1 MENKKY
7 NRKLQYNEL
16 IFEDGKEG
24 SQKIVLT
31 EQEAINIQK
40 EKLKSIDITK
50 VTKEIDQ
57 YFSDAGYEK
66 LEYRSIDFVIERFKN
81 MNYY

>member
-40 EKLKSIDITK
+40 EKLKSMSCVYMNDETALLDFIAVNWASYID
-50 VTKEIDQ
+50 E
-57 YFSDAGYEK
+57 
-66 LEYRSIDFVIERFKN
+66 
-81 MNYY
+81 

>member
-24 SQKIVLT
+24 SKKIVLT

-40 EKLKSIDITK
+40 EKLKSMSYVYMNDETALLDFIAVNWASYVD
-50 VTKEIDQ
+50 EI
-57 YFSDAGYEK
+57 K
-66 LEYRSIDFVIERFKN
+66 
-81 MNYY
+81 